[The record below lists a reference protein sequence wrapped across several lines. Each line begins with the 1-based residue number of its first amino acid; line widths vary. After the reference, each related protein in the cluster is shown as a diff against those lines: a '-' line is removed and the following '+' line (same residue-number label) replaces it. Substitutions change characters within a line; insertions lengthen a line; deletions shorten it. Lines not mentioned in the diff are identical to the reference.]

1 MSHWN
6 YRIMRHRITEEG
18 SAGVIDEYVQIHTVY
33 YDDDGKISW
42 SDEAME
48 VAAANVAELGRDLEL
63 MARAISQPILDHE
76 TGLVI
81 E

>member
-1 MSHWN
+1 
-6 YRIMRHRITEEG
+6 MRHRITEEG